1 MCCGCLRHS
10 SVSLR
15 APLSEREGTLP
26 RADGTPGPCSGAAAR
41 RHTGRAQQLVL
52 ARSISRLRWFLLLQN
67 ETRSYFYSWLQNV
80 DRHVSIFALKK
91 KKKTSSD
98 RSSDSPLK
106 IMRCRDVWNTAAGQ
120 PSCKKTGVG
129 GGVGKC
135 CLIGAD
141 RLAKQCSNYNLISG
155 QQAESSIPFNINS
168 LTLYKKPL
176 RIDFKASNRC
186 FGWGERLR
194 STSVFYRRSLNVN

>member
-26 RADGTPGPCSGAAAR
+26 RADSTPGPRSGAAAR

-52 ARSISRLRWFLLLQN
+52 THAALAGPDCYFCFRMKHDLIS
-67 ETRSYFYSWLQNV
+67 TPGCKMSTDTSA
-80 DRHVSIFALKK
+80 FALKK
-91 KKKTSSD
+91 KPSSD
-98 RSSDSPLK
+98 RSSDSSSE

-120 PSCKKTGVG
+120 PSCKKTG

-176 RIDFKASNRC
+176 RIDFKASDRC
-186 FGWGERLR
+186 FGWGEQLC